1 MDIPAHLSD
10 TTLAEVIQTIEVS
23 GRSGRL
29 QIMRTDIDE
38 RASIYF
44 TKGQVV
50 HASTLRNQGEDAVWD
65 LFTWTKGK
73 LLFSEGVA
81 IPPRSI
87 NKSNTEIIIEG
98 LRRASKAQD
107 IIQNLPPFETVV
119 KLNTASLTGENGEK
133 LMLEATEW
141 NFLVLVDGQRTL
153 GQIINESTLD
163 SNAAAELIRRLLDQ
177 RVIVPVR

>member
-1 MDIPAHLSD
+1 MDIPTHLSD
-10 TTLAEVIQTIEVS
+10 STLSEVIQIIEIS

-29 QIMRTDIDE
+29 QIMLTDVDE

-50 HASTLRNQGEDAVWD
+50 HASTHRSQGEDAIWE

-98 LRRASKAQD
+98 LKKATKAQD
-107 IIQNLPPFETVV
+107 VMQSLPPFETVV
-119 KLNTASLTGENGEK
+119 KLNTSSLTGESDEK

-141 NFLVLVDGQRTL
+141 NFLILIDGHRTL
-153 GQIINESTLD
+153 RQIIDESSLD
-163 SNAAAELIRRLLDQ
+163 ANAAADLIRELLEQ